1 MNKLSFSARVRC
13 QVASLITSLKA
24 CLAHKP
30 TPVSLKA
37 QWLTESKGFQYL
49 VYAAIILNT
58 AILSI
63 ERFDHE
69 RFQTN
74 YLRSFDS
81 ACIPPISALPE
92 IPAAVN
98 RSLRELRP
106 GLDALASNDALTDAI
121 LRAHFALRQFALENV
136 GNPSMAACAN
146 MLETADRLSSDSSER
161 SVELAVVNNFF
172 AFFFAAELVL
182 KALAIGVLR
191 IVTDPF
197 NVFDAFVVV
206 YSIVEVIVSFLTDD
220 NGGSVMTIF
229 RTVRILRIIQ
239 LLRSEKKLNRLLG
252 CLRRTC
258 LTIAPLALMLVMI
271 TYIFALIG
279 VEQFS
284 ECFALD
290 DRSNFDSIL
299 PSRTS

>member
-1 MNKLSFSARVRC
+1 M
-13 QVASLITSLKA
+13 TSLKA

-37 QWLTESKGFQYL
+37 QWLTESKWYQYL
-49 VYAAIILNT
+49 IYAAIILNT

-136 GNPSMAACAN
+136 DTPSMAACAT
-146 MLETADRLSSDSSER
+146 MLSTAHRLSSESSER
-161 SVELAVVNNFF
+161 SVVVAVVNNFL
-172 AFFFAAELVL
+172 AFFFAAEFVL
-182 KALAIGVLR
+182 KAIAIGFLR

-197 NVFDAFVVV
+197 NLFDAFVVV
-206 YSIVEVIVSFLTDD
+206 SSILEVIVSFLTGDK
-220 NGGSVMTIF
+220 GGSVMSIF
-229 RTVRILRIIQ
+229 RTLRILRIIQ

-258 LTIAPLALMLVMI
+258 LAIAPLALMLLMVM
-271 TYIFALIG
+271 YIFALIG
-279 VEQFS
+279 IEQFPN
-284 ECFALD
+284 CFALD

>member
-1 MNKLSFSARVRC
+1 M
-13 QVASLITSLKA
+13 TSLKA

-37 QWLTESKGFQYL
+37 QWLTESKWYQYL
-49 VYAAIILNT
+49 IYAAIILNT

-98 RSLRELRP
+98 RSLRELSP

-136 GNPSMAACAN
+136 DTPSMAACAT
-146 MLETADRLSSDSSER
+146 MLSTAHRLSSESSER
-161 SVELAVVNNFF
+161 SVVVAVVNNFL
-172 AFFFAAELVL
+172 AFFFAAEFVL
-182 KALAIGVLR
+182 KAIAIGFLR

-197 NVFDAFVVV
+197 NLFDAFVVV
-206 YSIVEVIVSFLTDD
+206 SSIVEVIVSFLTGDK
-220 NGGSVMTIF
+220 GGSVMSIF
-229 RTVRILRIIQ
+229 RTLRILRIIQ

-258 LTIAPLALMLVMI
+258 LAIAPLALMLLMVM
-271 TYIFALIG
+271 YIFALIG
-279 VEQFS
+279 IEQFPN
-284 ECFALD
+284 CFALD